1 MNYKTPQYYFSITL
15 VAIVFIALLL
25 VTSFTTL
32 TQAVL
37 VGSLCLFLWATGW
50 VPHWFSAVIF
60 FTFSTFFN
68 IAPSNIIFSGFTSSA
83 TWMIFSGLVIG
94 SAIKFTGLGTSIASL
109 ISPYLQG
116 SFNRAFIGSAL
127 FGLLLA
133 FFMPAA
139 LGRVLLIIPLLISI
153 SDHLGYEEGSSSREG
168 FILSGIMGTFLPT
181 FAILPANVPNN
192 VLMGAAESVVGNS
205 PTYTEYLILHFPILG
220 ILKLFFLLAVLKYF
234 YPKNPEQKYISPN
247 KEALTFNQ
255 KKLIL
260 LLLIAVLMWLTDQ
273 LHGVSPAWVGMAIA
287 LICLMPNTNLMEKDP
302 IKNISFEPLL
312 YAAGVISLGSL
323 AFYVDIGGIF
333 MRSLASDS
341 FLMYTTDLA
350 TFMLLSFASFV
361 AGVFLTLP
369 GVPALMMPF
378 VPELAATT
386 GWKQETV
393 YMTQVLGFST
403 IIFPYQSP
411 ALILGAVAGG
421 ISLRM
426 MTKICLITAFFSLLA
441 LWPLS
446 FLWWKALGW
455 I

>member
-1 MNYKTPQYYFSITL
+1 MTYKSPQYYFSITL
-15 VAIVFIALLL
+15 IALVFIALLIG
-25 VTSFTTL
+25 TSFTILIKT
-32 TQAVL
+32 VL

-50 VPHWFSAVIF
+50 VPHWFAAVVF

-68 IAPSNIIFSGFTSSA
+68 IAPSNVVFAGFTSSA

-94 SAIKFTGLGTSIASL
+94 GAIKFTGLGSSVASF

-116 SFNRAFIGSAL
+116 SFNKAFIGSAL

-153 SDHLGYEEGSSSREG
+153 SEHLGYEEGSRAREG

-192 VLMGAAESVVGNS
+192 VLMGAAESVVGYS
-205 PTYTEYLILHFPILG
+205 PTYTEYLLLHFPILG
-220 ILKLFFLLAVLKYF
+220 IIKLLLLLLIIKHL
-234 YPKNPEQKYISPN
+234 YPKKSEQKYNTP
-247 KEALTFNQ
+247 KKVTLTFSQ
-255 KKLIL
+255 KNLIL

-273 LHGVSPAWVGMAIA
+273 FHGVPPAWVGMAIA
-287 LICLMPNTNLMEKDP
+287 LICLIPNTNLMEKDP

-323 AFYVDIGGIF
+323 AFHVDIGGLL
-333 MRSLASDS
+333 MRDLASDS
-341 FLMYTTDLA
+341 FLMYTTDLV
-350 TFMLLSFASFV
+350 TFMLLSLASFI
-361 AGVFLTLP
+361 AGIFLTLP

-386 GWKQETV
+386 GWRPEAV

-411 ALILGAVAGG
+411 ALILGAVAAG
-421 ISLRM
+421 IPLRV
-426 MTKICLITAFFSLLA
+426 MTKICLITAFFSLVA

-446 FLWWKALGW
+446 FLWWKFLGW
-455 I
+455 V

>member
-1 MNYKTPQYYFSITL
+1 MTYKSHRYYFSIAL
-15 VAIVFIALLL
+15 VTIVFITLLL
-25 VTSFTTL
+25 GTSLTVF

-50 VPHWFSAVIF
+50 VPHWLSAVIF

-68 IAPSNIIFSGFTSSA
+68 IAPSNVVFAGFTSSA

-94 SAIKFTGLGTSIASL
+94 SAIQFTGLGACIAGL

-153 SDHLGYEEGSSSREG
+153 SEHLGYEEGSSSREG

-192 VLMGAAESVVGNS
+192 VLMGAAESVVGYS
-205 PTYTEYLILHFPILG
+205 PTYTEYLALHFPTLG
-220 ILKLFFLLAVLKYF
+220 ILKLLFLLSVIKYF
-234 YPKNPEQKYISPN
+234 YSKNPAQKYIKPIKS
-247 KEALTFNQ
+247 ALTFSQ
-255 KKLIL
+255 KTLVL
-260 LLLIAVLMWLTDQ
+260 LLLIAVSLWLTDKF
-273 LHGVSPAWVGMAIA
+273 HGISPAWVGMAIA

-323 AFYVDIGGIF
+323 AFYVDIGGLF
-333 MRSLASDS
+333 MRDLASDS
-341 FLMYTTDLA
+341 FLMHTTDLV
-350 TFMLLSFASFV
+350 TFMLLSFASFI

-378 VPELAATT
+378 VPELAVTT
-386 GWKQETV
+386 GWKPEAV

-411 ALILGAVAGG
+411 ALILGAVAAG

-426 MTKICLITAFFSLLA
+426 MTKICLITAFFSLVA

-446 FLWWKALGW
+446 FLWWKFLGW